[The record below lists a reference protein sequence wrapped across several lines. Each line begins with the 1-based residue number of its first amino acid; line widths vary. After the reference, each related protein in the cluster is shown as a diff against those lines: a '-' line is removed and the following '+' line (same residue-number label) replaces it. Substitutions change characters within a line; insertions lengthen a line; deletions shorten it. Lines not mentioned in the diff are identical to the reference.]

1 MTQVTEEHLQAV
13 LDERLAGLRAE
24 VFEMFGGQQASEEG
38 RREQAGAALKRE
50 FFAHVTAME
59 DKFKSDV
66 DEGRRQL
73 VAIKRELAEA
83 KALLSSFPHAP
94 EASAHATLHLT
105 RRKGFDGLSTYGGGV
120 QWKDWRFSTV
130 RWLSQ
135 EHKPFEELLQKIERL
150 KKEPE
155 EPADGTPLKLG
166 EEVMSVEQHWCCEE
180 LYALLSQKTKDGPK
194 IIVRNLETLPVSR
207 GARAWYRLVR
217 EAEGQ
222 IEARATELTE
232 KLHDPNRKP
241 VEAANLAAAVEQLE
255 SELREF
261 QAITGKE
268 PDEHAMVLALKRML
282 PKAIRDMLQTI
293 EKDGY
298 KEGKEYALKQAR
310 ALRNERAE
318 GPTKAGTPPL
328 NELDHLTVPEGLS
341 PEEQE
346 AFVFAKKGKG
356 KGFKGECYNCGK
368 SGHRAADCFAPGGG
382 KEGGG
387 KKGQKGGYG

>member
-13 LDERLAGLRAE
+13 LDERLAGLRTE
-24 VFEMFGGQQASEEG
+24 VLEMFGGQQASEEG
-38 RREQAGAALKRE
+38 RREQAGVTLKRE

-83 KALLSSFPHAP
+83 KVLLSSLPHAP

-166 EEVMSVEQHWCCEE
+166 EEVMSVE
-180 LYALLSQKTKDGPK
+180 
-194 IIVRNLETLPVSR
+194 
-207 GARAWYRLVR
+207 
-217 EAEGQ
+217 
-222 IEARATELTE
+222 
-232 KLHDPNRKP
+232 
-241 VEAANLAAAVEQLE
+241 
-255 SELREF
+255 
-261 QAITGKE
+261 
-268 PDEHAMVLALKRML
+268 
-282 PKAIRDMLQTI
+282 
-293 EKDGY
+293 
-298 KEGKEYALKQAR
+298 
-310 ALRNERAE
+310 
-318 GPTKAGTPPL
+318 
-328 NELDHLTVPEGLS
+328 
-341 PEEQE
+341 
-346 AFVFAKKGKG
+346 
-356 KGFKGECYNCGK
+356 
-368 SGHRAADCFAPGGG
+368 
-382 KEGGG
+382 
-387 KKGQKGGYG
+387 